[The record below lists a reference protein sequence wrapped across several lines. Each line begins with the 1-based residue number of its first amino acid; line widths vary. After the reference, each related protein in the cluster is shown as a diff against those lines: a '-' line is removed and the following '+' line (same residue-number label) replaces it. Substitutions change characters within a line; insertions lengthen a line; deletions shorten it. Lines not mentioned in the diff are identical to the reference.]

1 MQRLSVTARLNRSTL
16 QFEEAAYARLAS
28 YLEEATRTLAG
39 NPDEAEILADLEQAI
54 ADKCHGRMATGPAAV
69 TLAELEPVL
78 QEIGSVQ
85 VPGGPQPEP
94 QPEPQQARPAA
105 RPLQQVSEGALIS
118 GVCQGIARYFGL
130 DVTLVRIIAVLLLF
144 VSGGGAIAVYLAL
157 MLLLPFAPR
166 EPGNAPIRAIPAK
179 SRQFAGFVR
188 SKFGAA
194 TS

>member
-28 YLEEATRTLAG
+28 YLEEAARTLAG
-39 NPDEAEILADLEQAI
+39 NPDQAEILSDLEQAI

-78 QEIGSVQ
+78 EEIGSVQ
-85 VPGGPQPEP
+85 VPGGA
-94 QPEPQQARPAA
+94 QAADPPPRDAT

-118 GVCQGIARYFGL
+118 GVCRGLARYLGV
-130 DVTLVRIIAVLLLF
+130 DVTLVRVVAVLLLF
-144 VSGGGAIAVYLAL
+144 VSGGAMILVYLIL

-166 EPGNAPIRAIPAK
+166 QPGGEPIRTIPAK

-188 SKFGAA
+188 SKLSAA

>member
-16 QFEEAAYARLAS
+16 QFEEAAYAHLAS
-28 YLEEATRTLAG
+28 YLEEAARTLAD
-39 NPDEAEILADLEQAI
+39 NPDQVEILSDLEQAI
-54 ADKCHGRMATGPAAV
+54 ADKCSGRMASGQAVV
-69 TLAELEPVL
+69 TLAELQPVL
-78 QEIGSVQ
+78 EEIGSVQ
-85 VPGGPQPEP
+85 VPGGAHAEP
-94 QPEPQQARPAA
+94 QPARPAT

-130 DVTLVRIIAVLLLF
+130 DVTLVRVVAVLLLF
-144 VSGGGAIAVYLAL
+144 VSGGGMILVYLSL

-166 EPGNAPIRAIPAK
+166 QPGSEPIRTIPAK

-188 SKFGAA
+188 SKLGAA

>member
-28 YLEEATRTLAG
+28 YLEEAARTLAG
-39 NPDEAEILADLEQAI
+39 NPDQAEILSDLEQAI
-54 ADKCHGRMATGPAAV
+54 ADKCHGRMTSGPATV

-78 QEIGSVQ
+78 EEIGSVQ
-85 VPGGPQPEP
+85 VPGGAQAEP
-94 QPEPQQARPAA
+94 QPARPAT

-130 DVTLVRIIAVLLLF
+130 DVTLLRVIAVLLLF
-144 VSGGGAIAVYLAL
+144 VSGGGMIVVYLAL

-166 EPGNAPIRAIPAK
+166 EPGNAPLRTIPAK

-194 TS
+194 TG

>member
-28 YLEEATRTLAG
+28 YLEEAARTLAG
-39 NPDEAEILADLEQAI
+39 NPDQAEILSDLEQAI
-54 ADKCHGRMATGPAAV
+54 ADKCHGRMTSGPAIV

-78 QEIGSVQ
+78 EEIGAVQ
-85 VPGGPQPEP
+85 VPGGVQAEP
-94 QPEPQQARPAA
+94 QPARPAT

-130 DVTLVRIIAVLLLF
+130 DVTLLRVVAVLLLF
-144 VSGGGAIAVYLAL
+144 VSGGGMILVYLIL

-166 EPGNAPIRAIPAK
+166 EPGSAPIRAIPAR